1 MGVINQFNF
10 CKEKA
15 DMLIWTKVKDRPYT
29 PKTLCSLVSSRENQ
43 RAKLWKLVWTKLA
56 PRTWNSSFGYWCMVE
71 LLINLSYPREVPFL
85 STPISV
91 PSVVNM
97 RKLLINT
104 ARNMFHLDIQMAHPR
119 DPKDFFLSWMFACVD
134 HNYVGIERLAFLLQL
149 DHYGC

>member
-56 PRTWNSSFGYWCMVE
+56 PRT
-71 LLINLSYPREVPFL
+71 YPREVPFL